1 MNRRRRHRWWFVA
14 AGVVLL
20 LVLAGL
26 VGMGGCGTES
36 SSKTGTEQ
44 TSADGPYSEGRP
56 GGEEAAGGWGDSGMP
71 ATVPT
76 TVWTGSSTAGEG
88 YAPVSPVGGN
98 LTAWERAASQ
108 KIISDAQLEIEVE
121 KGQFQSV
128 FTQALLLADRY
139 GGYVISSSSS
149 ASDEEGVMQ
158 SGVIALRVP
167 AASFDRAVADAA
179 GLGTL
184 KNRRIQTQDVTEE
197 YVDLQARVINAEA
210 QVKALRDLLA
220 RAKTVDEILS
230 VQQYL
235 ANAQADLESLKGR
248 LRYLDEH
255 TAYSTLTLTIY
266 ERGVTVTTAT
276 EWGVVKALKDA
287 LRNLVDAFNAIIR
300 GLGVLVPVVIVL
312 AIIALVVYLIW
323 RAATRKRRARQG
335 GYPGP
340 YPPYPQGWTPAPGG
354 PGVASGPAPGTGPSA
369 AAGPAPVEASRET
382 GIAEADTS
390 GGAAGPGTGR

>member
-1 MNRRRRHRWWFVA
+1 
-14 AGVVLL
+14 
-20 LVLAGL
+20 
-26 VGMGGCGTES
+26 VG
-36 SSKTGTEQ
+36 Q
-44 TSADGPYSEGRP
+44 TTPEGIYTEGRP
-56 GGEEAAGGWGDSGMP
+56 SEEGEAAGGSDSGMP
-71 ATVPT
+71 ATAT
-76 TVWTGSSTAGEG
+76 TVWTSTTAATGG

-128 FTQALLLADRY
+128 FTRALLLADRY

-149 ASDEEGVMQ
+149 ASGEEGVMQ

-167 AASFDRAVADAA
+167 AASFDRALADAG

-197 YVDLQARVINAEA
+197 YVDLQARVVNAEA
-210 QVKALRDLLA
+210 QVRALRDLLA

-266 ERGVTVTTAT
+266 ERGVTVATST
-276 EWGVVKALKDA
+276 EWGVITALKDA

-300 GLGVLVPVVIVL
+300 GLGVLIPVVVVL

-323 RAATRKRRARQG
+323 RAAARKRRARQS

-340 YPPYPQGWTPAPGG
+340 YPPYPPGWTPVPGG
-354 PGVASGPAPGTGPSA
+354 PGVAGGPAPVA
-369 AAGPAPVEASRET
+369 AAGPAPVPASAET
-382 GIAEADTS
+382 GTAEADTS
-390 GGAAGPGTGR
+390 AGAAGPGTGR